1 MKRRHINGNL
11 WLSAYIFGRLHV
23 FMGCSDVVRF
33 GLTRTCENRDAM
45 DLVTVESPEKREIN
59 VVYNRADKIFRGI
72 VTGGALTS
80 LALLGA
86 IGFFLIY
93 RSSEIF
99 ADFGLRFIT
108 GSEWIIDAE
117 DPTQGVFG
125 LGPMLVGS
133 VVVAL
138 IALTIAVPLSIGG
151 ALFIEFYAPRRL
163 HRIFVTLLDLAAA
176 IPSVIFGLWGIE
188 VFANIGTRWSTLLN
202 DWLGWFPLFSAEFEN
217 FGRSPFIAGCVLAS
231 LVVPITTSVAR
242 EVYSRT
248 PRDLVDTCY
257 ALGGTKWGAIKTV
270 VLPYGRSGVI
280 GGAML
285 GLGRALGETIAVFLL
300 LNLVF
305 DYNFRVLESLGGNI
319 ASHIAS
325 KFGEASDYEL
335 KALIAAGFVLFCL
348 TLVVNMV
355 ASLIVQ
361 KSRPKS

>member
-1 MKRRHINGNL
+1 MSLATEPTQGSL
-11 WLSAYIFGRLHV
+11 
-23 FMGCSDVVRF
+23 
-33 GLTRTCENRDAM
+33 
-45 DLVTVESPEKREIN
+45 PEKRD
-59 VVYNRADKIFRGI
+59 VVVIYNKADRIFRRI

-93 RSSEIF
+93 RSAEIF
-99 ADFGLRFIT
+99 KDFGLTFIT
-108 GSEWIIDAE
+108 GSEWIIGTDGTSEGAS
-117 DPTQGVFG
+117 FG

-133 VVVAL
+133 IVVAL
-138 IALTIAVPLSIGG
+138 IALVIAVPLSIGG
-151 ALFIEFYAPRRL
+151 ALYIEFYSPLRLRRVL
-163 HRIFVTLLDLAAA
+163 VTLLDLAAA

-188 VFANIGTRWSTLLN
+188 VFADIGSRWSVFLN
-202 DWLGWFPLFSAEFEN
+202 DWFGWFPLFSVEFEN

-231 LVVPITTSVAR
+231 LIVPITTSIAR

-257 ALGGTKWGAIKTV
+257 ALGSTKWGAIKTV
-270 VLPYGRSGVI
+270 VLPYGKSGVI

-300 LNLVF
+300 LNLAF
-305 DYNFRVLESLGGNI
+305 DYDFRILESVGGNI

-325 KFGEASDYEL
+325 KFSEAGEYEL

-348 TLVVNMV
+348 TLIVNMI
-355 ASLIVQ
+355 ASVIVQ
-361 KSRPKS
+361 RSTSKK